1 MLDFLGWG
9 KLRKFIL
16 LFIVAIFIASVP
28 VYSQTESE
36 TSLTVED
43 AQDTK
48 SLEGTIS
55 LDIDETNSGYVAGAG
70 FSFWDV
76 LRVILVLALI
86 VGCIYFVLWLIKRG
100 MKISPSDDPFLR
112 KVSSLDLAPGKSV
125 QIVSL
130 VDKAYML
137 GVCDNTI
144 SLISEITDKD
154 LVDSMNVYADK
165 KKNSAKPRNFEE
177 LLSIF
182 TKGSSSQSSSDVSK
196 KESGEKLV
204 DLLKKQRE
212 RINGDRK

>member
-1 MLDFLGWG
+1 M
-9 KLRKFIL
+9 
-16 LFIVAIFIASVP
+16 
-28 VYSQTESE
+28 
-36 TSLTVED
+36 
-43 AQDTK
+43 
-48 SLEGTIS
+48 
-55 LDIDETNSGYVAGAG
+55 
-70 FSFWDV
+70 
-76 LRVILVLALI
+76 
-86 VGCIYFVLWLIKRG
+86 
-100 MKISPSDDPFLR
+100 
-112 KVSSLDLAPGKSV
+112 
-125 QIVSL
+125 
-130 VDKAYML
+130 
-137 GVCDNTI
+137 VCDNTI